1 MNRAQRRAKQRGP
14 GALAGNGGAAT
25 PANTRCAS
33 SVAEGEG
40 AGNVH
45 SPLLDECE
53 SARELRMSRTSFR
66 RLRAAGLIAPVP
78 LPLGLRRN
86 LYARADVLRL
96 AEEIASGSHAAA
108 V

>member
-1 MNRAQRRAKQRGP
+1 VNRAQRRAKQQRGP
-14 GALAGNGGAAT
+14 GKLGGEGAAT
-25 PANTRCAS
+25 AQQSSCTR
-33 SVAEGEG
+33 SVDQDEG